1 MSDKSKVVYGRPS
14 TKSTS
19 LKGNVMLVKVS

>member
-1 MSDKSKVVYGRPS
+1 MSDKSKVVYGRPF

>member
-1 MSDKSKVVYGRPS
+1 MADKSKVVYGRPS